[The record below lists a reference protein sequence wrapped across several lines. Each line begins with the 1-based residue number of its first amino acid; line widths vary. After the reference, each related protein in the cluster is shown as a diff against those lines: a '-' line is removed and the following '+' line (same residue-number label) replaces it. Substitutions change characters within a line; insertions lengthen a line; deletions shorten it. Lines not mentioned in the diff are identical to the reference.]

1 MGDDVSLNSFLDRL
15 GLEDDDMRTCVSDAF
30 TPENGEVL
38 PGEEA
43 TACLGWVAAVHEGTM
58 SVHTFHALLAQFL
71 KNLGNPLELEEL
83 ATVAKCM
90 LSGHAE
96 PDPEVV

>member
-15 GLEDDDMRTCVSDAF
+15 GLEDEGVRSCVSAAF
-30 TPENGEVL
+30 TPKSGEVL
-38 PGEEA
+38 PGGET

-58 SVHTFHALLAQFL
+58 SMATFHTLLAQFL
-71 KNLGNPLELEEL
+71 KNLGNPLEFEEL